1 MGGKFDDEVAEEVK
15 RLQEGD
21 DFQERMVIRPR
32 PRPVKVSV
40 SSSAQVFQILRAAKN
55 LKNSAH
61 FKNVFISR
69 DRTQDERKVRREA
82 VIILRNKITEESDKH
97 HYIRNGKVISVSAS

>member
-1 MGGKFDDEVAEEVK
+1 MGGKFDNEVAEEVK

-21 DFQERMVIRPR
+21 DFQERMVIR

-69 DRTQDERKVRREA
+69 DRTQDERKVRRAA